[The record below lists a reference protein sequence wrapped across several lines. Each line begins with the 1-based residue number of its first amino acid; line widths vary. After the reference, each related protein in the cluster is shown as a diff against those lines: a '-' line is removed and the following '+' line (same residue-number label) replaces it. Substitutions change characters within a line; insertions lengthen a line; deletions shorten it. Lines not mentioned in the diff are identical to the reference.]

1 MSQANKSVLRETKR
15 LQLLRN
21 AALDRTSIL
30 GERLTNSPHQTYRY
44 PARYSPRFVSAAI
57 ELITDPGDLILDPFV
72 GSGTT
77 TIEAL
82 RHGRNSIG
90 IDISPIS
97 TFLVKA
103 QMNNCRSRDLSL
115 FYAWFRRRL
124 YRCAENINK
133 YSLPSSMPVRNLDL
147 QRSWRHLRLIAS
159 LLDFPTD
166 VTPLRERVLRQVVL
180 KSSQWAFDVK
190 SELPTFGQFVD
201 HLNEAAIH
209 IVDVC
214 ETFSDQLDDEWG
226 REWRYLR
233 STVYN
238 GNSVD
243 VIAKKL
249 SESIGKVDAVITSP
263 PYPGVH
269 VLYGRWQVY
278 GRRETDLP
286 YWILGKSPTLSEGN
300 YTMHSRREP
309 DSATYFRSLSE
320 IMHATRKL
328 MRRDSLMIQMVG
340 FNKPRKQLD
349 TYLKC
354 VASAGFRELRS
365 SRLATCKDGRLWRTV
380 PSRRWYTTANGGQLG
395 TSNEVVLLFQAR

>member
-1 MSQANKSVLRETKR
+1 MSRASTNVLRETKR
-15 LQLLRN
+15 LQLLRA
-21 AALDRTSIL
+21 AALDRSSVL
-30 GERLTNSPHQTYRY
+30 GERTTNSPHQTYRY

-90 IDISPIS
+90 VDISPIS
-97 TFLVKA
+97 TFVVNA
-103 QMNNCRSRDLSL
+103 QISNCRGRDLNL

-124 YRCAENINK
+124 YRCAESVNRC
-133 YSLPSSMPVRNLDL
+133 SHPDSMPVRNLDL
-147 QRSWRHLRLIAS
+147 RRSWRHLRLIAS
-159 LLDFPTD
+159 LLDFPPDTT
-166 VTPLRERVLRQVVL
+166 VLRERVSRQVVL

-190 SELPTFGQFVD
+190 SELPTFRQFVE
-201 HLNEAAIH
+201 HLNESAIH

-214 ETFSDQLDDEWG
+214 EMFADQLDEEWG
-226 REWRYLR
+226 RQWRSLR

-238 GNSVD
+238 GNSVE
-243 VIAKKL
+243 VIGRRLADR
-249 SESIGKVDAVITSP
+249 IGKVDAVITSP

-286 YWILGKSPTLSEGN
+286 YWILGISPKLSEGG
-300 YTMHSRREP
+300 YTMHARREP
-309 DSATYFRSLSE
+309 DSATYFRLLSE
-320 IMHATRKL
+320 TMQATRKM
-328 MRRDSLMIQMVG
+328 MRRDGLMVQMVG
-340 FNKPRKQLD
+340 FNKPRKQLE

-354 VASAGFRELRS
+354 VSAAGFKELRS
-365 SRLATCKDGRLWRTV
+365 SRLATAKDGRLWRTV
-380 PSRRWYTTANGGQLG
+380 PSRRWYAAANGGRLG
-395 TSNEVVLLFQAR
+395 TSNEVVLLFRAR